1 MTRLAATLALVV
13 CAAPLGAQTA
23 EPQFSFTGAFAYYG
37 VLCDCDP
44 DDFVFLTRVPLSGH
58 ADPDPSSPVV
68 RTVAANRLIEGNDWD
83 LVVTVVTDPHTG
95 TLRAPV
101 RLDGA
106 VPTTDPRRA
115 DWNDAPRIGALTV
128 PAGTRV
134 EVYSDDGGDGY
145 ANYGGRTYYGAFA
158 WTDKLEITQGTGA
171 EAQWYRLVA
180 RGDAPAAWVEIRAQ
194 DRAQVEMLCETHSG
208 CVPGFTPTYRP
219 NRP

>member
-23 EPQFSFTGAFAYYG
+23 EPHFSFTGAFAYYG

-68 RTVAANRLIEGNDWD
+68 RTVAVNRLVEGNDWD
-83 LVVTVVTDPHTG
+83 ILVTVVTDPVTG
-95 TLRAPV
+95 TLCVPV

-106 VPTTDPRRA
+106 VPTTDPRRD
-115 DWNDAPRIGALTV
+115 DWTDAPPVVSRAV

-134 EVYSDDGGDGY
+134 EVYSNYAGEGY
-145 ANYGGRTYYGAFA
+145 ANYDGVTYYGPVPM
-158 WTDKLEITQGTGA
+158 TEQLEAAQGTGA
-171 EAQWYRLVA
+171 DAQWYRLVA
-180 RGDAPAAWVEIRAQ
+180 RGDAPAAWVEIRWD
-194 DRAQVEMLCETHSG
+194 DRAQVGMLCETHGG